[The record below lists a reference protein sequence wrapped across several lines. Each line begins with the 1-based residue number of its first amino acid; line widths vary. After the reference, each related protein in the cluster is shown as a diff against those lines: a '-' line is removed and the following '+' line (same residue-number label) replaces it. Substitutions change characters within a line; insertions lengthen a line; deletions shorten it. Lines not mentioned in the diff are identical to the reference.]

1 MRIGI
6 SINSAWNIYNFRKGL
21 VKGLQAEGHQVIAI
35 APHDDYVEKLKEM
48 GCEYF
53 PLKMENKGTNP
64 LSDLMLIYR
73 LGKIYREAK
82 LDVVLQF
89 TIKPNIYGSLAAG
102 FSSFFT
108 RTSKLPVINN
118 VTGLGTVF
126 IREKSIS
133 SQIAKVL
140 YRFSFRY
147 PDLVFFQNPDDKQVF
162 LKKHLVPRTKVD
174 ILPGSGINLQ
184 EFAPI
189 SKTKN
194 TPFTFLVISRLL
206 VDKGLREFAQAIRL
220 LREKGITAKF
230 QLVGPMDLNS
240 GLGITENEV
249 ELWQKEGLIEYFGRQ
264 DDVKP
269 FIQNSDC
276 VVLPSYREGTP
287 RTLIEAA
294 SMAKPIVT
302 TDVPG
307 CRETVEHGFNGFLC
321 KVQNA
326 EDLAEKMGNMI
337 ALKPSEL
344 EEMGNNS
351 RKLAESKF
359 DEQIV
364 VGKYLKH
371 IKKFEKNANEKSPV
385 LVPYLFS
392 YLWNKVTL
400 QRSRD

>member
-21 VKGLQAEGHQVIAI
+21 VKGLQAEGHEVIAI
-35 APHDDYVEKLKEM
+35 APYDDYVEKLKEM

-53 PLKMENKGTNP
+53 PLKMQNKGKNP
-64 LSDLMLIYR
+64 FSDLMLIYR

-102 FSSFFT
+102 FSSLLM
-108 RTSKLPVINN
+108 RTAKLPVINN

-126 IREKSIS
+126 IREKSFS
-133 SQIAKVL
+133 SKVAKVL

-147 PDLVFFQNPDDKQVF
+147 PNLTFFQNPDDQQVF
-162 LKKHLVPRTKVD
+162 LNKHLVPKTKVD

-184 EFAPI
+184 EFAPVPKPE
-189 SKTKN
+189 SKQ
-194 TPFTFLVISRLL
+194 FTFLVISRLL
-206 VDKGLREFAQAIRL
+206 IDKGLREFTEAIRL
-220 LREKGITAKF
+220 LRAKGITAKF

-240 GLGITENEV
+240 GLGITEAEV
-249 ELWQKEGLIEYFGRQ
+249 ELWQKDGLIEYFGRQ

-307 CRETVEHGFNGFLC
+307 CRETVEDGFNGFLC
-321 KVQNA
+321 EVQNA
-326 EDLAEKMGNMI
+326 EDLAEKMGDMI
-337 ALKPSEL
+337 ELKASEL

-371 IKKFEKNANEKSPV
+371 IRKFDKYASKKFP
-385 LVPYLFS
+385 VPYLFS
-392 YLWNKVTL
+392 YLWSKVSP
-400 QRSRD
+400 QRNRE